1 MTSKQFVKV
10 AANGAFVREASQ
22 FRNWIQR
29 SAAAAFPA
37 GPSRPS
43 LLFSLAVSC
52 F

>member
-29 SAAAAFPA
+29 SSAAAFPA
-37 GPSRPS
+37 GPSWS
-43 LLFSLAVSC
+43 LLSLAVAS